1 MIKKIAYIWLLA
13 AIGIMAAC
21 TEDTFVD
28 NRTKVDDDHLLVT
41 FRTHVPEMAQVTTR
55 NADPDGLGIQQLS
68 MFCFDKAGDFISCVT
83 PEQTVNQ
90 DMLSG
95 TFEAVVPKFTK
106 IIHFVANQNLESFN
120 EQGNVGRHE
129 NSIIPGL
136 ISSSSMLVYWGRV
149 ECPDNQELDDYIQNT
164 LPDKTVPLYRNQAK
178 ITFDGGDLFVVTGF
192 AVCNGYAF
200 GTVAPF
206 NTETKKFD
214 WSNTSNYLSLP
225 NDRTK
230 FTDPTEVN
238 ETDTEYVFESDNPSA
253 DQMYAVFRGYPQNNP
268 DAELYY
274 RVSLLDGNT
283 QEPLSIIRNHHYKIK
298 ITGNLENGVPTFKA
312 ALNTPPVNNIWISID
327 EDIPEVSDGE
337 HKLIVDE
344 TFVVYDSGEE
354 GAQGRQKV
362 LKYTYGTDTDP
373 MKPVSEAEKPT
384 VTWMDNNVAAPGIS
398 NNYDISTG
406 QGTIGIE
413 LLSLGNNIKREGT
426 ILVKKGKLQRTIKVI
441 FMKEM
446 EFTPAWVT
454 TQLNGNEY
462 GEGVTL
468 MFNIPQNT
476 PAELFPMT
484 VRIGANQLTPDE
496 ALNKLDV
503 INRTSASKEEWG
515 EDIEIDGEP
524 IGFKYTFV
532 AQEPGTQR
540 VYFKTDLM
548 KTEASQVSI
557 ESDHFV
563 TVTKFFTF
571 SNSEVGT
578 IEVLNTLQYGD
589 LNVKYLLVP
598 RKVNYRVDML
608 YEFSQATG
616 RDNQFMFYS
625 RYLDHYTDKEL
636 EELGMIDDKECNFE
650 PVDEDLWD
658 TGGRVFLFTPITQG
672 QKRYNTFMKTNT
684 PESAEVVRI
693 STYPG
698 ATGTPEGDV
707 VMYKSTTFELANY
720 RAFDFGME
728 INNGQRS
735 ITYQPGQKV
744 TLTFNIEEFEAAD
757 KKNVDPYGTP
767 FKIYIDAPMLEFD
780 ETAEENRKYA
790 GKITAEAQRTIY
802 QVAKTKAEEDNYGTD
817 GRRTLVFKT
826 NKIVS
831 AGDIT
836 ISAEKE
842 IVTFNTQTVQLTN
855 SPMTGTIYYKEDE
868 SAAQEYPVPAGAFVT
883 FERSGDGT
891 RIGTM
896 IIDEEGKFS
905 LKLKPEYQYDWATVQ
920 VQVHYRKTEGTSTVI
935 YHTDTSL
942 PDLVQNT
949 EKLVLIRE
957 KNT

>member
-13 AIGIMAAC
+13 VIGIMAAC

-41 FRTHVPEMAQVTTR
+41 FRTQVPEMTQVTTR

-68 MFCFDKAGDFISCVT
+68 MFCFDKAGDFISRVT

-253 DQMYAVFRGYPQNNP
+253 DQMYVVFRGYPQNNP

-384 VTWMDNNVAAPGIS
+384 VTWMDNNV
-398 NNYDISTG
+398 T
-406 QGTIGIE
+406 
-413 LLSLGNNIKREGT
+413 
-426 ILVKKGKLQRTIKVI
+426 
-441 FMKEM
+441 
-446 EFTPAWVT
+446 
-454 TQLNGNEY
+454 
-462 GEGVTL
+462 
-468 MFNIPQNT
+468 
-476 PAELFPMT
+476 
-484 VRIGANQLTPDE
+484 
-496 ALNKLDV
+496 
-503 INRTSASKEEWG
+503 
-515 EDIEIDGEP
+515 
-524 IGFKYTFV
+524 
-532 AQEPGTQR
+532 
-540 VYFKTDLM
+540 
-548 KTEASQVSI
+548 
-557 ESDHFV
+557 
-563 TVTKFFTF
+563 
-571 SNSEVGT
+571 
-578 IEVLNTLQYGD
+578 
-589 LNVKYLLVP
+589 
-598 RKVNYRVDML
+598 
-608 YEFSQATG
+608 
-616 RDNQFMFYS
+616 
-625 RYLDHYTDKEL
+625 
-636 EELGMIDDKECNFE
+636 
-650 PVDEDLWD
+650 
-658 TGGRVFLFTPITQG
+658 
-672 QKRYNTFMKTNT
+672 
-684 PESAEVVRI
+684 
-693 STYPG
+693 
-698 ATGTPEGDV
+698 
-707 VMYKSTTFELANY
+707 
-720 RAFDFGME
+720 
-728 INNGQRS
+728 
-735 ITYQPGQKV
+735 
-744 TLTFNIEEFEAAD
+744 
-757 KKNVDPYGTP
+757 
-767 FKIYIDAPMLEFD
+767 
-780 ETAEENRKYA
+780 
-790 GKITAEAQRTIY
+790 
-802 QVAKTKAEEDNYGTD
+802 
-817 GRRTLVFKT
+817 
-826 NKIVS
+826 
-831 AGDIT
+831 
-836 ISAEKE
+836 
-842 IVTFNTQTVQLTN
+842 
-855 SPMTGTIYYKEDE
+855 
-868 SAAQEYPVPAGAFVT
+868 
-883 FERSGDGT
+883 
-891 RIGTM
+891 
-896 IIDEEGKFS
+896 
-905 LKLKPEYQYDWATVQ
+905 
-920 VQVHYRKTEGTSTVI
+920 
-935 YHTDTSL
+935 
-942 PDLVQNT
+942 
-949 EKLVLIRE
+949 
-957 KNT
+957 